1 MDKKLMECLTNPIKC
16 KLLLEIYSSG
26 HSTAKQLADIY
37 NDIPQA
43 TLYRYL
49 KRMTD
54 DGILKIVEETPIRGA
69 VEKTY
74 SLAIDINS
82 QAGEMLDKNSGQAYM
97 QMFMQYILGFMKQ
110 FQDYCIQDDIDIIKD
125 MSGFSIA
132 PVYASDTELKDAMIS
147 ISEILKTL
155 SNNKPSEER
164 KLRSIGFI
172 ITPPKKI

>member
-1 MDKKLMECLTNPIKC
+1 MDKKLMECLTNPVKC

-82 QAGEMLDKNSGQAYM
+82 QAGEMLDKNSGIQAYM
-97 QMFMQYILGFMKQ
+97 QMFMQYILGFMKHL
-110 FQDYCIQDDIDIIKD
+110 
-125 MSGFSIA
+125 SGLLYS
-132 PVYASDTELKDAMIS
+132 
-147 ISEILKTL
+147 
-155 SNNKPSEER
+155 
-164 KLRSIGFI
+164 G
-172 ITPPKKI
+172 